1 MSQELLRAGNFFKAN
16 LHCHTTLSDGDFS
29 PAQIKALYKA
39 NGYSV
44 VAFTDHVYMEDHS
57 DLDDAGFLTLKG
69 YENAVGEGE
78 KVYHL
83 NFYATDPKI
92 TGLVGITDYAYRWFQ
107 VFKPAAQQAK
117 IVLPE
122 GFCDGEYS
130 VANVNSI
137 LGRAADAGYLVA
149 LNHPV
154 WSLQTPEDY
163 LGLKGLWGVEVYNHG
178 CFMDG
183 FQEENPAVYDAMLK
197 DGQRIFCTAND
208 DNHNRIPD
216 WDVFG
221 GFTMIRADRL
231 DYPSIIQAL
240 KKGDF
245 YASTG
250 ANLESIVLE
259 NGKFIVRAQ
268 NAKYISMSTDRRTAC
283 RFRGEN
289 LREAV
294 FAADPGCGYFRFV
307 VEDDR
312 GRRAYSRA
320 YFADELEMR
329 G

>member
-1 MSQELLRAGNFFKAN
+1 MKQDLLRAGAFFKAN
-16 LHCHTTLSDGDFS
+16 LHCHTTLSDGDLS
-29 PAQIKALYKA
+29 PAQIKAMYKA

-57 DLDDAGFLTLKG
+57 DLDDPGFLTLKG

-107 VFKPAAQQAK
+107 AFKPASQQAK
-117 IVLPE
+117 IELPE
-122 GFCDGEYS
+122 GFCEGTYS
-130 VANVNSI
+130 VANVNAI
-137 LGRAADAGYLVA
+137 LERAAKAGFLVT

-163 LGLKGLWGVEVYNHG
+163 QGLRGLWAMEVYNHG

-183 FQEENPAVYDAMLK
+183 FQEENPAVYDCMLK
-197 DGQRIFCTAND
+197 DGQRLFCTATD

-216 WDVFG
+216 WDSFG

-231 DYPSIIQAL
+231 DYASVMEAL

-250 ANLESIVLE
+250 AFLDSIVYE
-259 NGKFIVRAQ
+259 DGKFIIRAE
-268 NAKYISMSTDRRTAC
+268 NAKYISMSTDRRYAE
-283 RFRGEN
+283 RIRGN
-289 LREAV
+289 DLKEAV
-294 FAADPGCGYFRFV
+294 FTADRNCLYHRFV

-320 YFADELEMR
+320 YFTDELEKKE
-329 G
+329 